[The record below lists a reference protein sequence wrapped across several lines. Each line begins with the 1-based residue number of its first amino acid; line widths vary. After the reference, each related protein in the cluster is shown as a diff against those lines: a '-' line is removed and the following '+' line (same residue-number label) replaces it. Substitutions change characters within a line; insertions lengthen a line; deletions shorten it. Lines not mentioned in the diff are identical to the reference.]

1 MTTPTKTI
9 SRSIAGQMERTSWI
23 RRMFEIGIQ
32 LRKERGPSNVFDFS
46 LGNPDVEP
54 PAAVIEALRQ
64 VVAENRPHSHGYMP
78 NAGFPAVRA
87 AIAGRLAE
95 RTGLPFTLDDI
106 LMTTGAAGAINTVLK
121 AVLDPGDEVIV
132 LNPYFPEYRFYIG
145 NHGGRVV
152 PVETGPDFQPDIAR
166 IAAAI
171 TPRTKAL
178 LLNSPNNPTGVVY
191 NAGVLRALDC
201 IIPEP
206 VLIVSD
212 EPYRPLT
219 FDGLTPPETLPL
231 LSRAVLAWSWSKAM
245 AIPGERIGYLA
256 IPPRLPEAAA
266 LRDACTFANR
276 ILGYINAPAIWQLVV
291 AHAPDAAI
299 DIAPYQARRD
309 LLCDALTSM
318 GYDAPRPQG
327 TFYVFPKTPIPD
339 DVAFVGILQSEGI
352 LAVPGAGFGRGGY
365 MRLSLTLPL
374 DSIQHSLAG
383 FERAIRQCR

>member
-1 MTTPTKTI
+1 MIMQKIPLSKCFVN
-9 SRSIAGQMERTSWI
+9 AE
-23 RRMFEIGIQ
+23 
-32 LRKERGPSNVFDFS
+32 
-46 LGNPDVEP
+46 VEE
-54 PAAVIEALRQ
+54 AALRALRSGQ
-64 VVAENRPHSHGYMP
+64 YILAKECQAFEAELAAHTGTQHCILGSSWTMIVYMMH
-78 NAGFPAVRA
+78 
-87 AIAGRLAE
+87 LAQ
-95 RTGLPFTLDDI
+95 GL
-106 LMTTGAAGAINTVLK
+106 K
-121 AVLDPGDEVIV
+121 PGDEVIV
-132 LNPYFPEYRFYIG
+132 LNPFFPEYRFYVG
-145 NHGGRVV
+145 NHGGRLV
-152 PVETGPDFQPDIAR
+152 PVETAPDFQPDIAR